1 MMVGIIGIVPNIV
14 GVDMSLTRYLCLECD
29 MWKKRGTIFRDFKF
43 ICSDCDITYWIET
56 KKWSNDG
63 RVYYAN
69 ISTKSTEECL

>member
-1 MMVGIIGIVPNIV
+1 
-14 GVDMSLTRYLCLECD
+14 